1 MPVQIIRQD
10 ITKMQVDAIVA
21 SSNNRLLPGSG
32 ENGAIHAAA
41 GPKLSEECRQI
52 GGCGTG
58 QAVIT
63 RGYDLPARY
72 VIHTVGPV
80 WRSGW
85 YGEETLLASC
95 YRSCLQ
101 LARENGLQSI
111 AFPIISAGIY
121 GYPRE
126 DALRIGM
133 NAIRSFLLESDDDMM
148 VYLVVFDKE
157 TVAISSKLFRDVE
170 QFIDDRYAEENREKR
185 RRALLSSQ
193 RRADDV
199 WDEADEWANRPA
211 VSNAPPPPPSFSYA
225 ASSDMEADSFFT
237 CDEVCAPRSLEDE
250 LEMLDESFSQMVLR
264 LISEKGMKNAECYK
278 KANLDKKL
286 FSKINNDI
294 HYKPKKTTALALAI
308 ALELDLDETR
318 ELLMK
323 AGLALSRSEK
333 FDIIVEYFI
342 REKKYDIF
350 ELNEVLF
357 YYDQPLLGCVVA

>member
-10 ITKMQVDAIVA
+10 ITKMHVDAIVA
-21 SSNNRLLPGSG
+21 SSNNQLLPGSG

-41 GPKLSEECRQI
+41 GPRLREECRLL

-63 RGYDLPARY
+63 RGYDLPARH

-101 LARENGLQSI
+101 LAKENGLQSI
-111 AFPIISAGIY
+111 AFPIISAGVY

-133 NAIRSFLLESDDDMM
+133 NAIRSFLMESDDDMM

-157 TVAISSKLFRDVE
+157 TVAVSSKLFRDVK
-170 QFIDDRYAEENREKR
+170 QFIDDRYAEENRER
-185 RRALLSSQ
+185 RRRRLMEATCA
-193 RRADDV
+193 RAD
-199 WDEADEWANRPA
+199 EEWVEPA
-211 VSNAPPPPPSFSYA
+211 ARNAPPPAPA
-225 ASSDMEADSFFT
+225 ASAPADRNDDVFCESIAP
-237 CDEVCAPRSLEDE
+237 CAPLSLEDE

-264 LISEKGMKNAECYK
+264 LIAQKGMKNAECYK

-286 FSKINNDI
+286 FSKIHNDI

-308 ALELDLDETR
+308 ALELDLDQTR

-323 AGLALSRSEK
+323 AGLALSRSDK
-333 FDIIVEYFI
+333 FDVIVEYFI
-342 REKKYDIF
+342 RQKKYDIF

>member
-21 SSNNRLLPGSG
+21 SSNNQLMPGSG

-41 GPKLSEECRQI
+41 GPGLREECRQI

-72 VIHTVGPV
+72 IIHTVGPV

-101 LARENGLQSI
+101 LARENVLQSI

-126 DALRIGM
+126 DALRVGM
-133 NAIRSFLLESDDDMM
+133 NAIRSFLMESDDDMM

-157 TVAISSKLFRDVE
+157 TVAVSSRLFRDVQ

-185 RRALLSSQ
+185 RRQLLSFGN
-193 RRADDV
+193 RFNEP
-199 WDEADEWANRPA
+199 WDEAGERSIRPA
-211 VSNAPPPPPSFSYA
+211 AAAPAPSFSYTP
-225 ASSDMEADSFFT
+225 SADENADVFCESR
-237 CDEVCAPRSLEDE
+237 EVCAPLSLEDE
-250 LEMLDESFSQMVLR
+250 LEMIDESFAQMVLR

-294 HYKPKKTTALALAI
+294 HYRPKKTTALALAI
-308 ALELDLDETR
+308 ALELDLEETK

-323 AGLALSRSEK
+323 AGLALSRSDK